1 MNFETILGSVDFL
14 EFLRGKKATFLL
26 SASVTKTC
34 EIPQI
39 SQAGIP
45 GKLYFSYFKKI
56 YNLICIQI
64 II

>member
-1 MNFETILGSVDFL
+1 MNFETILGKVDFL

-34 EIPQI
+34 EIPNI

-45 GKLYFSYFKKI
+45 GRLYLTPTLDAEF
-56 YNLICIQI
+56 L
-64 II
+64 

>member
-34 EIPQI
+34 EIPNI

-45 GKLYFSYFKKI
+45 GKLYS
-56 YNLICIQI
+56 NPMNA
-64 II
+64 